1 MRALVGA
8 AVLLLLVGVLG
19 PVGATAA
26 SPSGDQAKAE
36 LWTAMGTQWSNDARY
51 MREYYVAAILG
62 AAHPDAA
69 DAAVATLMRNQADI
83 GQVFATYYGKET
95 GEKITSLLSA
105 QTGIATEA
113 VAAAKAGDKAA
124 LADADDRWQQSLGE
138 LAKVLNVANP
148 EHFPYDKTLQL
159 LDQNQTLLSTA
170 VASFVNGDY
179 PRSIADNEAYYQQ
192 VQALVGYFGNGIV
205 AQFPDRFK

>member
-1 MRALVGA
+1 M
-8 AVLLLLVGVLG
+8 LLLLVGVLG
-19 PVGATAA
+19 SAGATAA

-51 MREYYVAAILG
+51 TREHYVAAILG

-69 DAAVATLMRNQADI
+69 AAAAARLMKNQADI

-113 VAAAKAGDKAA
+113 VAAAKAGDKAG
-124 LADADDRWQQSLGE
+124 LADADDRWHQSIGE
-138 LAKVLNVANP
+138 LAKVLSAANP

-159 LDQNQTLLSTA
+159 LNQNQTLLSTA
-170 VASFVNGDY
+170 VTSFVGGDY